1 METLVTPRLRLR
13 PVRAADQPFVL
24 AGLNDLAVAR
34 WLSVVPHPYGPADFD
49 AFLHGIARPGA
60 VWAIEGR
67 EGAFCGIVDIADGRL
82 GYWLLPAAQGRGV
95 MTEAAGAAVDAFL
108 AAGGGPVV
116 SGYFEGN
123 APSAAVLAKLGFTE
137 TGRDVKFCRPQ
148 GRDLPHV
155 SLVLQRPA
163 SAAAPSI
170 A

>member
-1 METLVTPRLRLR
+1 METLVTPRLHLR
-13 PVRAADQPFVL
+13 PVCAADKPFVM
-24 AGLNDLAVAR
+24 AGLNDLAVSR
-34 WLSVVPHPYGPADFD
+34 WLSVVPHPYGAADFD
-49 AFLHGIARPGA
+49 AFLQGMARPGA
-60 VWAIEGR
+60 VWTIEGR

-82 GYWLLPAAQGRGV
+82 GYWLLPAAHGRGI
-95 MTEAAGAAVDAFL
+95 MTEAAGAVVDAFL

-123 APSAAVLAKLGFTE
+123 LPSSRVLARLGFTE

-155 SLVLQRPA
+155 SLILPRSVPA
-163 SAAAPSI
+163 AVPSI